1 MRVILLILFIIS
13 LELILIARGSEDES
27 DIADTTTETQPEPDV
42 EDVQVAAPTN
52 VINVP
57 CSQGHFV
64 THNNNCR
71 QEFRRLRW
79 ENVGTLFK
87 QTRVISFECSTTRN
101 MKMLIIISQSTK
113 CLNENCEINRTK
125 KYLKTISHFIIIYCI
140 YIWVGKR
147 MKCFFVESSF
157 LFLWQLV
164 NVFVSVISDIMM
176 KG

>member
-71 QEFRRLRW
+71 QEFRRLR
-79 ENVGTLFK
+79 
-87 QTRVISFECSTTRN
+87 
-101 MKMLIIISQSTK
+101 
-113 CLNENCEINRTK
+113 
-125 KYLKTISHFIIIYCI
+125 
-140 YIWVGKR
+140 
-147 MKCFFVESSF
+147 
-157 LFLWQLV
+157 
-164 NVFVSVISDIMM
+164 
-176 KG
+176 